1 VTSLKVVEPADTD
14 TVLMSE
20 RKTRWT
26 LKALKWYRK
35 TDLYW
40 RNDVEERCLLAL
52 IVDFVGFL

>member
-40 RNDVEERCLLAL
+40 RNAVEERCLLAL